1 PDWTV
6 VGLPERGWTMPQ
18 PLDAKRLL
26 ETTRHLTDAGRSQ
39 ARQLGTELASQGR
52 LASEELSAAVDELV
66 NRPGRERLEELRQVI
81 RAEMHQQLQTLGKS
95 IKKDLGKGQAVADRI
110 ETAVNEL
117 RAERREQ
124 EEAVRGAVRDEVQ

>member
-1 PDWTV
+1 MPPPPVHADRITRTSLSTRSFVGRALCPGRRVTRIGARDVRRPESRRRSAPAWTV

-52 LASEELSAAVDELV
+52 LASEQLSAAVDELV
-66 NRPGRERLEELRQVI
+66 NRP
-81 RAEMHQQLQTLGKS
+81 
-95 IKKDLGKGQAVADRI
+95 
-110 ETAVNEL
+110 
-117 RAERREQ
+117 
-124 EEAVRGAVRDEVQ
+124 